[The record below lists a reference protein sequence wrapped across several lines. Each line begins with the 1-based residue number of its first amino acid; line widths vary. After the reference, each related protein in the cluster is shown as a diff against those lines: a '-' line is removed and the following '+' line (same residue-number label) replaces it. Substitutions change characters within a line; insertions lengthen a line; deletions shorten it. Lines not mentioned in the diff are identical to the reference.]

1 MGQPVVH
8 FEIGSTRPAIAR
20 AFYEDLFGWSITTDA
35 MSGYGMIET
44 GAADGIGGGLMPA
57 GDDMPP
63 YVAFYV
69 AVPDLEAALRKA
81 EDLGAKRLVE
91 PTPVP
96 GMGAFAMLT
105 DPDGNPIG
113 LLRMDEAEGERP
125 AGQAGGS

>member
-8 FEIGSTRPAIAR
+8 FEIGSPRPDLAR

-35 MSGYGMIET
+35 ASGYGLIET

-63 YVAFYV
+63 YVTLYV
-69 AVPDLEAALRKA
+69 AVPDLEAVLRKA
-81 EDLGAKRLVE
+81 EELGAKRLVE

-96 GMGAFAMLT
+96 GMGAFAIFA
-105 DPDGNPIG
+105 DPDGNAIG
-113 LLRMDEAEGERP
+113 LLRMDATGTAPSPGET
-125 AGQAGGS
+125 GGA

>member
-8 FEIGSTRPAIAR
+8 FEIGSPRPDLAR

-35 MSGYGMIET
+35 ATGYGLIET

-57 GDDMPP
+57 ADDMPP
-63 YVAFYV
+63 YVTFYV
-69 AVPDLEAALRKA
+69 AVPDLEATLRKA

-96 GMGAFAMLT
+96 GMGAFALFS
-105 DPDGNPIG
+105 DPDGNAIG
-113 LLRMDEAEGERP
+113 LLRMDAAEAAP
-125 AGQAGGS
+125 QTSDA